1 MQTLP
6 LQDKLL
12 PCYSDGF
19 TCLGPAVTGLC
30 KIGQTVYAMTIV
42 TEQAHGL
49 LHCACHVT
57 ESMDTHRLLRRQN
70 SGLLQAWE
78 KRLVDR
84 VINDMRRTFINVASL
99 VELARVDMQT
109 NSGKI
114 GLKDQALF
122 VYRDSPR
129 AATNCA
135 ILTLSSQSVNAA
147 LTRLY
152 LWITAFQ
159 CSNQD

>member
-1 MQTLP
+1 
-6 LQDKLL
+6 
-12 PCYSDGF
+12 
-19 TCLGPAVTGLC
+19 
-30 KIGQTVYAMTIV
+30 
-42 TEQAHGL
+42 
-49 LHCACHVT
+49 
-57 ESMDTHRLLRRQN
+57 
-70 SGLLQAWE
+70 
-78 KRLVDR
+78 VDR

-122 VYRDSPR
+122 VFHDSPR